1 MIRFE
6 WPWLLL
12 ALVVLPVLL
21 LWRGRRADTR
31 PPALLWGSTSSLP
44 PPGPMR
50 ILWLV
55 VRLAPWAALGLALL
69 AVARPQQGLEQNEV
83 DSRGVDIVLA
93 IDISPSMRAGDMG
106 TVTGGDRLTVARAT
120 ARDFIKGRPHDR
132 IGLVGFAATAF
143 TQCPLT
149 LDHETLQELLGQLD
163 FGLAEDG
170 TAIGMGLATAVQRL
184 RESKTPSKVAV
195 LLTDGENNRGAID
208 PLTAADLAR
217 AMGIRVYTVL
227 VGRPAVVPVEVLD
240 PVAGRTR
247 VMQEVSVDDRPLIE
261 IARRTHGR
269 FFRAGDAAS
278 LSSIY
283 GEIDQL
289 ERAPIRALVYREY
302 KDLGPLLLA
311 LAAILLAFHGWSNA
325 TWAFRVP

>member
-6 WPWLLL
+6 WPWLL
-12 ALVVLPVLL
+12 ALLGIIPALL

-31 PPALLWGSTSSLP
+31 PPALLWGSAISLP
-44 PPGPMR
+44 APGPMR
-50 ILWLV
+50 WLWLV
-55 VRLAPWAALGLALL
+55 VRLMPWAALGLALL
-69 AVARPQQGLEQNEV
+69 AVARPQQGLEQSEV
-83 DSRGVDIVLA
+83 DSRGVDIMLA
-93 IDISPSMRAGDMG
+93 IDISPSMHASDMG
-106 TVTGGDRLTVARAT
+106 AVTGGDRLAVARAT
-120 ARDFIKGRPHDR
+120 AHDFIKGRPHDR

-184 RESKTPSKVAV
+184 RESKSPSKVTV

-217 AMGIRVYTVL
+217 AMGVRVYTVL
-227 VGRPAVVPVEVLD
+227 VGRPAVALD
-240 PVAGRTR
+240 RTG

-269 FFRAGDAAS
+269 FFRAGDAVS
-278 LSSIY
+278 LASIY
-283 GEIDQL
+283 SEIDHL

-311 LAAILLAFHGWSNA
+311 LAAILLALHGWSNA